1 MNWISARHLFHR
13 KSEDGMAKKT
23 APVKKA
29 APAKKKVPAKKS
41 APAKKSVHD
50 ILAAELRS
58 MIKDLD
64 EEGLSFLV
72 EQARVHLHNM
82 NVVRLEE
89 ELASAARQSG
99 KKGGG
104 KKTAVATRMPA
115 ADFRID
121 RSPSGATYHI
131 ISGGKWKMFTDEEML
146 AMVKIAQSKDTL
158 LEVSHRLWDWLDR
171 ERPDAFED
179 LDLEDHH
186 DPRTKDLVK
195 LLRKKFAVRKN

>member
-1 MNWISARHLFHR
+1 
-13 KSEDGMAKKT
+13 MATKK
-23 APVKKA
+23 APVKKTA
-29 APAKKKVPAKKS
+29 RDV
-41 APAKKSVHD
+41 
-50 ILAAELRS
+50 LAAELRS
-58 MIKDLD
+58 MMKNLD
-64 EEGLSFLV
+64 EEGLAFLV

-82 NVVRLEE
+82 NVIRLEE
-89 ELASAARQSG
+89 ELAAASRSD
-99 KKGGG
+99 KKGAA
-104 KKTAVATRMPA
+104 KKSASRIPA

-158 LEVSHRLWDWLDR
+158 LEVSHRLWDWLAR

-186 DPRTKDLVK
+186 DSRTKELVK

>member
-1 MNWISARHLFHR
+1 
-13 KSEDGMAKKT
+13 MATKK
-23 APVKKA
+23 APVKKTA
-29 APAKKKVPAKKS
+29 RDV
-41 APAKKSVHD
+41 
-50 ILAAELRS
+50 LAAELRS
-58 MIKDLD
+58 MMKDLD
-64 EEGLSFLV
+64 EEGLAFLV

-82 NVVRLEE
+82 NVIRLEE
-89 ELASAARQSG
+89 ELAAASRSD
-99 KKGGG
+99 KKGAA
-104 KKTAVATRMPA
+104 KKSASRLPA

-158 LEVSHRLWDWLDR
+158 LEVAHRLWDWLAR

-186 DPRTKDLVK
+186 DPRTKELVK

>member
-1 MNWISARHLFHR
+1 MAQKKTAPAKKASPAKKDLSA
-13 KSEDGMAKKT
+13 KKAPPAKKT
-23 APVKKA
+23 A
-29 APAKKKVPAKKS
+29 
-41 APAKKSVHD
+41 HD
-50 ILAAELRS
+50 VLATELRS

-64 EEGLSFLV
+64 EEGLSFLL

-82 NVVRLEE
+82 NVTRLEK
-89 ELASAARQSG
+89 ELSAASRSG
-99 KKGGG
+99 IKSSAGAGPRTG
-104 KKTAVATRMPA
+104 KIPA
-115 ADFRID
+115 ADFRIE

-131 ISGGKWKMFTDEEML
+131 ISGGNWKMFTDEEML

-171 ERPDAFED
+171 ERSDVFED
-179 LDLEDHH
+179 LALEDHH

>member
-1 MNWISARHLFHR
+1 
-13 KSEDGMAKKT
+13 MAKKT
-23 APVKKA
+23 A
-29 APAKKKVPAKKS
+29 
-41 APAKKSVHD
+41 HD

-64 EEGLSFLV
+64 EEGLAFLV

-89 ELASAARQSG
+89 ELAAAEPSKGKKGSG
-99 KKGGG
+99 KKSAA
-104 KKTAVATRMPA
+104 KTHLPA
-115 ADFRID
+115 ADFRIE

-131 ISGGKWKMFTDEEML
+131 ISGGNWKMFTDEEML

-158 LEVSHRLWDWLDR
+158 LEVSQRLWNWFDR
-171 ERPDAFED
+171 ERPDVFED

-186 DPRTKDLVK
+186 DPRVKEIVK

>member
-1 MNWISARHLFHR
+1 M
-13 KSEDGMAKKT
+13 
-23 APVKKA
+23 
-29 APAKKKVPAKKS
+29 AKKKVTSKKS
-41 APAKKSVHD
+41 AHD
-50 ILAAELRS
+50 ILASELRS

-64 EEGLSFLV
+64 EEGLAFLV

-82 NVVRLEE
+82 NVTRLEE
-89 ELASAARQSG
+89 ELAAANRSGKNGSG
-99 KKGGG
+99 KKS
-104 KKTAVATRMPA
+104 AAAPRIPP

-146 AMVKIAQSKDTL
+146 AMVRIAQSKDTL
-158 LEVSHRLWDWLDR
+158 LEVSRRLWDWLDR

-179 LDLEDHH
+179 LDIEDHH
-186 DPRTKDLVK
+186 DPRTKELVK

>member
-1 MNWISARHLFHR
+1 
-13 KSEDGMAKKT
+13 MATKK
-23 APVKKA
+23 APVKKTA
-29 APAKKKVPAKKS
+29 RDV
-41 APAKKSVHD
+41 
-50 ILAAELRS
+50 LAAELRS
-58 MIKDLD
+58 MMKNLD
-64 EEGLSFLV
+64 EEGLAFLV

-82 NVVRLEE
+82 NVIRLEE
-89 ELASAARQSG
+89 ELATASRSD
-99 KKGGG
+99 KKGAA
-104 KKTAVATRMPA
+104 KKSASRLPA

-158 LEVSHRLWDWLDR
+158 LEVSHRLWDWLAR
-171 ERPDAFED
+171 ERPDTFED

-186 DPRTKDLVK
+186 DPRTKELVK

>member
-1 MNWISARHLFHR
+1 MAKKTTS
-13 KSEDGMAKKT
+13 AKKT
-23 APVKKA
+23 APVN
-29 APAKKKVPAKKS
+29 KKVPAKKS
-41 APAKKSVHD
+41 AYD

-64 EEGLSFLV
+64 EDGLAFLV

-82 NVVRLEE
+82 KVVRLEE
-89 ELASAARQSG
+89 ELASAAPRNGKKNSG
-99 KKGGG
+99 KK
-104 KKTAVATRMPA
+104 ASAATRIPA

-131 ISGGKWKMFTDEEML
+131 ISGGSWKMFTDEEML

-171 ERPDAFED
+171 ERPDAFKD
-179 LDLEDHH
+179 LALEDHH